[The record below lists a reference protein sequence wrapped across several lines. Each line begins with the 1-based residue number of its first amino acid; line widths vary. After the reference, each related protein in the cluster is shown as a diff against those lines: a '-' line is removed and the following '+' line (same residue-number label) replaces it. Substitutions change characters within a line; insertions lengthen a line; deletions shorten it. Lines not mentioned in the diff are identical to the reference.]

1 MNEHE
6 SQHPSIDAFGIRPPD
21 AYAIEAR
28 ETEDGL
34 AVLILEGE
42 LDLAASP
49 VLRER
54 LEAAAAARGAV
65 LDMSEVTFVDS
76 SALRELLRA
85 AHRFAGDGRP
95 FVLAGVRPAVARLLE
110 LTQTTGAFTSA
121 ATLAQAL
128 ERAGA
133 SA

>member
-1 MNEHE
+1 MDDHE

-21 AYAIEAR
+21 AYAIELR
-28 ETEDGL
+28 ELDDGL
-34 AVLILEGE
+34 AVLTLEGE

-49 VLRER
+49 VLRGR

-85 AHRFAGDGRP
+85 ASRAARDGRP
-95 FVLAGVRPAVARLLE
+95 FVLAGVQPAVARLLE

-128 ERAGA
+128 ERAGS